1 MSAQAATM
9 SVLRVVVVVALLV
22 VAGCA
27 SLPDQYD
34 RPESHALQGTEA
46 TRLGQTGRAT
56 LQMHPG
62 ESGFL
67 PLPNGVDAL
76 GARIHL
82 ADMAERS
89 LDVQYYIWHDDLTG
103 RLFGDALLR
112 AADRG
117 VRVRILV
124 DDVGTK
130 ANDDNLLS
138 LDSHPNVEIR
148 LFNPVASRTF
158 RGMGMLTDFS
168 RVNRRMHNK
177 AFVADN
183 QRAVV
188 GGRNIGD
195 EYFEAHGDVAF
206 GDLDVLAA
214 GPVVPEVSRAFDS
227 YWNALM
233 SVPIGALTGRP
244 AEVPALDALRAKLAA
259 FVEAQRDSP
268 YVINAR
274 SRLAEGLAA
283 GAESLYWGKA
293 HLLVD
298 DPAKVTRAPEDTEG
312 HLLPQLASL
321 GLQPRSE
328 LLIVSPYF
336 IPGDTGVA
344 WLRGLVQ
351 QGVRVTVLTNSLAA
365 SDVSAVHAGYKRY
378 REALVEGGVRLYELR
393 PDAIDY
399 ARTKDK
405 NRAISGSHASLHAKT
420 FVFDRR
426 AVFIGSLNLDPRS
439 VQLNTEIG
447 VVCQS
452 EPFAQALAGGVEA
465 SLDKVAWRLDRV
477 AAPDGKAQL
486 VWIETSAEGTRQR
499 LDEPEVST
507 WRKLGVWFLGLLP
520 IESQL

>member
-1 MSAQAATM
+1 MSRL
-9 SVLRVVVVVALLV
+9 SSPLLRVVSLAALLFIG
-22 VAGCA
+22 GCA
-27 SLPDQYD
+27 SLPTQYE
-34 RPESHALQGTEA
+34 RAESHALNDTDTT
-46 TRLGQTGRAT
+46 TRLGQSGRAV

-76 GARIHL
+76 VTRLHL
-82 ADMAERS
+82 ADAAERS

-103 RLFGDALLR
+103 RLFGNALLR

-130 ANDDNLLS
+130 ANDATLLS

-158 RGMGMLTDFS
+158 RGLGMLTDFS

-195 EYFEAHGDVAF
+195 EYFEAHDDVAF
-206 GDLDVLAA
+206 GDLDVLTM
-214 GPVVPEVSRAFDS
+214 GPVVSDVSRAFDS
-227 YWNALM
+227 FWNAPM
-233 SVPIGALTGRP
+233 SIPIGALTGRRSDAP
-244 AEVPALDALRAKLAA
+244 GLEALRTDLAA
-259 FVEAQRDSP
+259 FVQSQRDSP
-268 YVINAR
+268 YVGQAR
-274 SRLAEGLAA
+274 SNLADVLAT
-283 GAESLYWGKA
+283 GAQGFHWGKA

-312 HLLPQLASL
+312 HLLPQFASL
-321 GLQPRSE
+321 GLQPRTE

-336 IPGDTGVA
+336 IPGDAGVA

-351 QGVRVTVLTNSLAA
+351 KGLRVTVLTNSLAA
-365 SDVSAVHAGYKRY
+365 SDVGAVHAGYKRY

-399 ARTKDK
+399 GRAKDK
-405 NRAISGSHASLHAKT
+405 DRKISGSHASLHAKT

-426 AVFIGSLNLDPRS
+426 TVFVGSLNLDPRS

-447 VVCQS
+447 VVCES
-452 EPFAQALAGGVEA
+452 ESFAQGLAGGVEGA
-465 SLDKVAWRLDRV
+465 LDKVAWRLERV
-477 AAPDGKAQL
+477 AAADGKAQL
-486 VWIETSAEGTRQR
+486 VWIETGAEGVRQR
-499 LDEPEVST
+499 LDEPEVSA